1 MLIRSIL
8 ACNNYFGTGV
18 LENIVLTLTKQ
29 ILNICSFFER
39 FKLKRP
45 LWGSTLNNSYFVIQE
60 KYNIGKITLGL
71 LVLANSLHCKSVFLD
86 TAFT

>member
-1 MLIRSIL
+1 MYQLFWNWS
-8 ACNNYFGTGV
+8 FGKYSFDLNET
-18 LENIVLTLTKQ
+18 NIEYLL
-29 ILNICSFFER
+29 FFER

-86 TAFT
+86 TALT